1 MDCWNLLAY
10 SSPEQWEKKHGL
22 AQRKAK
28 GSAESEISEA
38 AAVDV
43 SMLRACDVVNDV
55 LLRTSLC

>member
-1 MDCWNLLAY
+1 MG
-10 SSPEQWEKKHGL
+10 KKHGL